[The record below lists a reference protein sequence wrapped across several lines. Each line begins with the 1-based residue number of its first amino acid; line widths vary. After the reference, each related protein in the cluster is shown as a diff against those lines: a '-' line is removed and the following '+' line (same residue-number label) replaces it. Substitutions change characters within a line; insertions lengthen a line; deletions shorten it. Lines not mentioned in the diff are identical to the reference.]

1 MPNDFVSASSDHP
14 SDADA
19 AAHLAAQL
27 EVADPSAILAFFGP
41 ERDGRALVRGLRER
55 FPGAEVIGCTAAGQ
69 FTDKVYDVGGAAAM
83 AISRRSVPRAFAAL
97 APFEKDVDEGVRMAA
112 ADIARRLGARL
123 DECEPTT
130 YVGLV
135 LLEGLH
141 GREEAANEAL
151 GRVAPFMSIVG
162 GSAADNYQ
170 FRETQVHCNASS
182 STDGAVL
189 LVLETATPFVPIKT
203 CSFRPRT
210 AAFRVTRADPAR
222 RVVYELDGKPIV
234 DVYGAVLDLP
244 RERID
249 RHAFS
254 HHPLG
259 LMIDG
264 SPWVRTGQA
273 TLPDGGVQFACQLV
287 EGMQVH
293 FMDPTDII
301 ADTRRTF
308 ADAEKALGTPAAG
321 AVLFNCV
328 GRRIELEQRKL
339 TGPFHELLRFPALG
353 FHTYGESWIGHMN
366 HTLTG
371 VVFA

>member
-1 MPNDFVSASSDHP
+1 MPNEFVSAFTDLP
-14 SDADA
+14 SDTDA
-19 AAHLAAQL
+19 AAHLAGQL
-27 EVADPSAILAFFGP
+27 EAAEPSAILTFFGP
-41 ERDGRALVRGLRER
+41 ERDGGALVRGLRER
-55 FPGAEVIGCTAAGQ
+55 FRGAEVIGCTAAGQ
-69 FTDKVYDVGGAAAM
+69 FTEKRYEVRGAAAM
-83 AISRRSVPRAFAAL
+83 AVSRRSVARAFAAL
-97 APFEKDVDEGVRMAA
+97 APFEKGVDEGVRSAA
-112 ADIARRLGARL
+112 EDIARRIGTPLSERDPA
-123 DECEPTT
+123 TH
-130 YVGLV
+130 VGIV

-141 GREEAANEAL
+141 GKEEAANEAL

-170 FRETQVHCNASS
+170 FRETQVHCNASA

-189 LVLETATPFVPIKT
+189 LVLETTAPFVPIKT

-210 AAFRVTRADPAR
+210 APFRVTRADPSR

-234 DVYGAVLDLP
+234 DVYAATLDLP
-244 RERID
+244 RERVD
-249 RHAFS
+249 RRAFS
-254 HHPLG
+254 QHPLG

-264 SPWVRTGQA
+264 SPWVRTAQA
-273 TLPDGGVQFACQLV
+273 TLPDGGIQFACQLI

-308 ADAEKALGTPAAG
+308 ADAEDALGRPAAG
-321 AVLFNCV
+321 AILFNCV
-328 GRRIELEQRKL
+328 GRRIELEERNI
-339 TGPFHELLRFPALG
+339 TGPYHELLRFPSIG

-371 VVFA
+371 VVFG

>member
-1 MPNDFVSASSDHP
+1 MPNDFVSASTDLP
-14 SDADA
+14 SDTDA
-19 AAHLAAQL
+19 VAHLAGQL
-27 EVADPSAILAFFGP
+27 EAADPSAILTFFGP

-55 FPGAEVIGCTAAGQ
+55 FRGAEVVGCTAAGQ
-69 FTDKVYDVGGAAAM
+69 FTEKVYGVRGAAAM

-97 APFEKDVDEGVRMAA
+97 APFEKGVDEGVAKAA
-112 ADIARRLGARL
+112 EDIARRIGKPLG
-123 DECEPTT
+123 ECDPAT
-130 YVGLV
+130 YVGIV

-151 GRVAPFMSIVG
+151 GRVAPFMAIVG
-162 GSAADNYQ
+162 GSAADDYQ

-189 LVLETATPFVPIKT
+189 LVLETTGPFEPIKT
-203 CSFRPRT
+203 CSFRPKT
-210 AAFRVTRADPAR
+210 GPFRVTRADPSR

-234 DVYGAVLDLP
+234 DVYCAVLEVT
-244 RERID
+244 REGFD
-249 RHAFS
+249 RRSFS
-254 HHPLG
+254 LHPLG

-264 SPWVRTGQA
+264 SPWVRTAQA
-273 TLPDGGVQFACQLV
+273 ILPDGGLQFACQLV

-293 FMDPTDII
+293 FMDPTDMI

-308 ADAEKALGTPAAG
+308 ADAERALGRPAAG
-321 AVLFNCV
+321 AILFNCV
-328 GRRIELEQRKL
+328 GRRIELEQRNL
-339 TGPFHELLRFPALG
+339 TGPFHELLRFPAVG

-371 VVFA
+371 VVFG

>member
-1 MPNDFVSASSDHP
+1 MPNELVSASTDLP

-19 AAHLAAQL
+19 AAHLAGQL
-27 EVADPSAILAFFGP
+27 EAADPSAILAFFGP
-41 ERDGRALVRGLRER
+41 DRDGRALVQGLRER
-55 FPGAEVIGCTAAGQ
+55 FRGAEVIGCTAAGQ
-69 FTDKVYDVGGAAAM
+69 FTEKVYDVRGAAAI
-83 AISRRSVPRAFAAL
+83 AVPRRSVPRAFAAL
-97 APFEKDVDEGVRMAA
+97 APFEKDVGEGVRMAA
-112 ADIARRLGARL
+112 EDIARRLGTPL
-123 DECEPTT
+123 NECDPASH
-130 YVGLV
+130 VGIV

-141 GREEAANEAL
+141 GKEEAANEAL
-151 GRVAPFMSIVG
+151 GSVAPFMSIVG
-162 GSAADNYQ
+162 GSAADDYR

-189 LVLETATPFVPIKT
+189 LVLETTAPFQPIKT
-203 CSFRPRT
+203 CSFRPKT
-210 AAFRVTRADPAR
+210 AAFRVTRADPSR

-244 RERID
+244 RERVD
-249 RHAFS
+249 RRAFS

-264 SPWVRTGQA
+264 SPWVRTPQT

-287 EGMQVH
+287 EGTQVH

-301 ADTRRTF
+301 AETRRTF
-308 ADAEKALGTPAAG
+308 ADAEKSLGGPAAG
-321 AVLFNCV
+321 AILFNCV
-328 GRRIELEQRKL
+328 NRRIELEERNL

-371 VVFA
+371 VVFG